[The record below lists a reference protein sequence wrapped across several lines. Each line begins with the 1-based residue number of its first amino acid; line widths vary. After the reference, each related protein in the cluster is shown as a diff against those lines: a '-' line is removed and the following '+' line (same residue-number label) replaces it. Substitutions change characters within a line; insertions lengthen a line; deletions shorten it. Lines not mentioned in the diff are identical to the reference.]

1 LEIQSALLK
10 KAEDAEVDS
19 AEQSAIKLRAQ
30 QQMSNALVVTD
41 QRPANGAPQIVGELS
56 LVKIPSMS
64 DDVGSS
70 CLLFMNPSFSL
81 EECINDF

>member
-1 LEIQSALLK
+1 MDIQSALLK

-41 QRPANGAPQIVGELS
+41 QRPANGTPQTVGELS

-64 DDVGSS
+64 GDVGSS
-70 CLLFMNPSFSL
+70 CLLFMNPSFSW
-81 EECINDF
+81 NNV